1 MIYMKTVNA
10 HAVYSDEALQVP
22 LMLFF
27 LPQRGEQIRLLC
39 HYLKYDFTEVNYDVG
54 PGEVTL

>member
-1 MIYMKTVNA
+1 MKTVKA
-10 HAVYSDEALQVP
+10 HAEYSGEALQVP
-22 LMLFF
+22 LMPFF